1 MNVSI
6 RPMTE
11 EDVDYVHA
19 SGVQVEAFQTTSAE
33 ADETPFWPKDRLR
46 RWVQSGE
53 DVLLV
58 AETEKKIVGYFLSH
72 LHETTGTAYIEN
84 VYVEENYRQQ
94 GIGEQLVREGVKRIV
109 ANGGRYIS
117 ALTKPDNEAMQ
128 ELLKKV
134 DFNQGDTFVWMDR
147 ICE

>member
-6 RPMTE
+6 RTMTE
-11 EDVDYVHA
+11 QDVECVHA
-19 SGVQVEAFQTTSAE
+19 SGVEVESFRTTGAE
-33 ADETPFWPKDRLR
+33 AEESPFWPEERLR

-53 DVLLV
+53 DVLLI
-58 AETEKKIVGYFLSH
+58 AESDGVIVGYFLSH

-84 VYVEENYRQQ
+84 LYVEEEYRRQ
-94 GIGEQLVREGVKRIV
+94 GIGERLLREGVERIV

-117 ALTKPDNEAMQ
+117 ALTKTDNEAMQ
-128 ELLKKV
+128 GLLRKAG
-134 DFNQGDTFVWMDR
+134 FNQGDTFVWMDR

>member
-11 EDVDYVHA
+11 EDIDYVHA
-19 SGVQVEAFQTTSAE
+19 SGVEVGAFQTTDEE
-33 ADETPFWPKDRLR
+33 ADKSPFWPKDRLHH
-46 RWVQSGE
+46 WVQSGE

-58 AETEKKIVGYFLSH
+58 AESEETVVGYFLSH
-72 LHETTGTAYIEN
+72 LHETTGNAYIEN
-84 VYVEENYRQQ
+84 VYVEKDYRRQ
-94 GIGEQLVREGVKRIV
+94 GIGKQLVREGVERIV

-117 ALTKPDNEAMQ
+117 ALTKTDNEAMQ
-128 ELLKKV
+128 QLLQKV
-134 DFNQGDTFVWMDR
+134 DFNKGDTFVWMDR

>member
-1 MNVSI
+1 
-6 RPMTE
+6 MTQ

-19 SGVQVEAFQTTSAE
+19 SGVEVEAFQTTGAE
-33 ADETPFWPKDRLR
+33 ADEAPFWPKDRLR

-58 AETEKKIVGYFLSH
+58 AETEETIVGYFLSH
-72 LHETTGTAYIEN
+72 LHETTGATYIEN
-84 VYVEENYRQQ
+84 VYIEENYRRH
-94 GIGEQLVREGVKRIV
+94 GIGEQLVREGVERIV

-117 ALTKPDNEAMQ
+117 ALTKTDNKAMQ
-128 ELLKKV
+128 GLLKKV